1 MKEFI
6 KRHYVRR
13 TQKSYSMAFKL
24 QVVGEVE
31 RGEVTISE
39 AHRKYG
45 IQGSH
50 TVGIWMRKYGSFDV
64 EYTIQPKA
72 MSKSKEQQL
81 FELEQKVILLERQK
95 AALEKQLEISDR
107 KVLFFDMMIDI
118 AEEEFK
124 IPLRKKFSPEQST
137 DLSETKRKQ

>member
-1 MKEFI
+1 MEKIIE
-6 KRHYVRR
+6 RHYVSR

-31 RGEVTISE
+31 RGELSLSE

-50 TVGIWMRKYGSFDV
+50 TVGVWMRKYGSFDL

-72 MSKSKEQQL
+72 MNKSKEQKL
-81 FELEQKVILLERQK
+81 FELEQKVMLLERQK

-124 IPLRKKFSPEQST
+124 IPLRKKISPEQST
-137 DLSETKRKQ
+137 DLSKTQRKQ